1 MYMYV
6 SNKIDIY
13 NLIQLI
19 YIFKCIDIEM
29 YIFIYY
35 KKRLE
40 FCWCWFLVYMVN
52 YLKIGLYWIDFKCI
66 YSFLNWLLR
75 LIQYCVNILGY
86 ME

>member
-35 KKRLE
+35 KKNQN
-40 FCWCWFLVYMVN
+40 FVGVGF
-52 YLKIGLYWIDFKCI
+52 
-66 YSFLNWLLR
+66 
-75 LIQYCVNILGY
+75 
-86 ME
+86 